1 MKFLSALV
9 EFFFSYVTD
18 KEKNLVNYL
27 QELTEEIFK

>member
-9 EFFFSYVTD
+9 EFFFGYRTD

-27 QELTEEIFK
+27 QEFTEEIFK